1 VSPTRK
7 AVAKSP
13 AKASAKSPAK
23 APGAKK
29 ATVTSALPQAK
40 VTIVNAS
47 TVCTD
52 AEIQSYI
59 APLQVQVSQH
69 FAPAWGHD
77 AVLSFTPKGSKPD
90 PSAWW
95 LAILDTSD
103 QAGALGYH
111 DLTNTGQP
119 LGKVFAASDK
129 QYKMSVSVTISHE
142 LLEMLGDP
150 GINMVASGEDKQG
163 NPAFYAFEACD
174 ACEDDSYG
182 YAINGV
188 TVSDFVY
195 PSWFGGV
202 AGGPY
207 DYKGHI
213 SKPFT
218 ILSGGYIGMWTPSTG
233 WTQITGDNAHG
244 AAHRSR
250 PNVGSRRERRRVGQA
265 RWSNS
270 DV

>member
-1 VSPTRK
+1 V
-7 AVAKSP
+7 KSP
-13 AKASAKSPAK
+13 AKSSVKAATKATTKAPASAPA
-23 APGAKK
+23 AKK
-29 ATVTSALPQAK
+29 ATGTTLPRANI
-40 VTIVNAS
+40 TIINAS

-52 AEIQSYI
+52 AEVQSYV

-69 FAPAWGHD
+69 FAPAWGRD
-77 AVLSFTPKGSKPD
+77 AVLSFTPKGAKPD
-90 PSAWW
+90 PNAWW
-95 LAILDTSD
+95 MAVLDNSD

-129 QYKMSVSVTISHE
+129 HYNMSVSVTLSHE

-150 GINMVASGEDKQG
+150 GINMVASGPDQHG

-202 AGGPY
+202 TGGPY

-213 SKPFT
+213 NTPFA
-218 ILSGGYIGMWTPSTG
+218 ILSGGYIGVWTAASG
-233 WTQITGDNAHG
+233 WTQLTGDNAHG

-250 PNVGSRRERRRVGQA
+250 PNVGSRRERRTTGQD
-265 RWSNS
+265 RWANS